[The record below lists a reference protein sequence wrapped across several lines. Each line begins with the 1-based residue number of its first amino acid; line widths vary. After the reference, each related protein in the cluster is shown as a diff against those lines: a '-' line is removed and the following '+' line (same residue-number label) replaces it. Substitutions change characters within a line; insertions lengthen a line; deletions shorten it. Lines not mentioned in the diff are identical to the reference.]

1 MLCFDSVLTVL
12 METAFI
18 LSVAGGYILSMS
30 LKRSEWL
37 KLPAAVSSASR
48 PPQFNK
54 SIISFIFRP
63 I

>member
-18 LSVAGGYILSMS
+18 LSVAGGYILFMS
-30 LKRSEWL
+30 LKRSEWI
-37 KLPAAVSSASR
+37 KLPATLSSASR
-48 PPQFNK
+48 PQFNK